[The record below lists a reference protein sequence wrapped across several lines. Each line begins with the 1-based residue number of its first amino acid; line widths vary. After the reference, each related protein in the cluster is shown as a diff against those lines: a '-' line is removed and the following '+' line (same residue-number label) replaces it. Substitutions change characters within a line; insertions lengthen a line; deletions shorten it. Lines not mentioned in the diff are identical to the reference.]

1 MQKIKNE
8 KGVTLVALV
17 ITVIVTI
24 MIASIGVNIGLDSIN
39 STKDRNLQ
47 AELEIVGQ
55 AAITEYTKAVEL
67 GYLNDTPYPSNFVGT
82 VVSASALPIRPSG
95 EGWALPTAT
104 EDATT
109 YKSYFRLT
117 PDDLQ
122 KLDIANSEHTYIINY
137 YTGEVFNETK
147 QKASNGADLYIKMD
161 KATHETKSTSDFSGT

>member
-17 ITVIVTI
+17 ITVIVSI
-24 MIASIGVNIGLDSIN
+24 IIASIGINIGLDSVN

-67 GYLNDTPYPSNFVGT
+67 DYLNDTPYPSNFVGT
-82 VVSASALPIRPSG
+82 VVSVSALPIRPSG
-95 EGWALPTAT
+95 ESWALST

-117 PDDLQ
+117 PNDLQ
-122 KLDIANSEHTYIINY
+122 KLDIANSEHTYIVNY

-161 KATHETKSTSDFSGT
+161 KATHETETTSDFSGT